1 MKTQIST
8 TTKALTLS
16 LLLATTVTACS
27 SGDSSSSDKQTIASV
42 KDEVITIDPVS
53 DTEKDSKEYT
63 TTASGLKYK
72 VLSKGKGGKSPVA
85 TDTVTVHYQGVLTN
99 GKEFDSSYKRG
110 TPATFPLNAV
120 IKGWTE
126 GLQLMQEG
134 DKFEFYIPAE
144 LAYGSRSPSSDIPPN
159 SPLIF
164 TVELLK
170 VN

>member
-1 MKTQIST
+1 MKNQILAPAKT
-8 TTKALTLS
+8 LTLGV
-16 LLLATTVTACS
+16 LFVTAITACS
-27 SGDSSSSDKQTIASV
+27 SGDSSSSSKDVVNNAETISA
-42 KDEVITIDPVS
+42 T
-53 DTEKDSKEYT
+53 TKDSKGYT

-72 VLSKGKGGKSPVA
+72 VLSKGKKGGKSPVA
-85 TDTVTVHYQGVLTN
+85 TDTVTVNYEGVLTN
-99 GKEFDSSYKRG
+99 GKVFDSSYKRG
-110 TPATFPLNAV
+110 QPATFPLNRV

-126 GLQLMQEG
+126 GLQLMKEG

>member
-1 MKTQIST
+1 ISD
-8 TTKALTLS
+8 A
-16 LLLATTVTACS
+16 V
-27 SGDSSSSDKQTIASV
+27 I
-42 KDEVITIDPVS
+42 KDTSKDTPTVS
-53 DTEKDSKEYT
+53 DIEKDSKDYT

-85 TDTVTVHYQGVLTN
+85 TDTVTVHYRGVLTN

-110 TPATFPLNAV
+110 TPATFPLNGV

-134 DKFEFYIPAE
+134 DKFEFYIPAK

-159 SPLIF
+159 SPLVF

-170 VN
+170 VQ